1 MCGGSGRPRAAAW
14 APAARRSG
22 GIPRRPRCRPARGG
36 PGPGPHPAAGPRG
49 PGAPARRAPGRG
61 ARFPG
66 AAGAVR
72 AVAPRRLRAGQTAR
86 TRCCRGGLGRRERRF
101 PEPFPGSRSA
111 AAEPGGFAR
120 WVCPALP
127 EDGLGSPP
135 ARLRDGHS
143 SGPRACVPAAPGIS
157 PLCAGFSEELDV
169 LAVWRRV
176 LEGLGP
182 GRPTQALPN
191 PLFFTFS
198 LSCLWVPRG
207 TLERAGNTHG
217 APTSHPFSCYITND
231 LFCLITF
238 WGRFNTKAFYLFF
251 FF

>member
-1 MCGGSGRPRAAAW
+1 MWRVGATSGRGLGPGCSALRRHPAPPSVQAGAGRPRARPSPCGRAEGSRSSGSAGPRPGSTIPGGRGRCQGRRPAEAACGTDSSDALLSGRPRETRAAL
-14 APAARRSG
+14 S
-22 GIPRRPRCRPARGG
+22 
-36 PGPGPHPAAGPRG
+36 
-49 PGAPARRAPGRG
+49 
-61 ARFPG
+61 
-66 AAGAVR
+66 R
-72 AVAPRRLRAGQTAR
+72 AVSWFALG
-86 TRCCRGGLGRRERRF
+86 CCG
-101 PEPFPGSRSA
+101 
-111 AAEPGGFAR
+111 AR

-217 APTSHPFSCYITND
+217 APTSHPLAVT
-231 LFCLITF
+231 
-238 WGRFNTKAFYLFF
+238 
-251 FF
+251 